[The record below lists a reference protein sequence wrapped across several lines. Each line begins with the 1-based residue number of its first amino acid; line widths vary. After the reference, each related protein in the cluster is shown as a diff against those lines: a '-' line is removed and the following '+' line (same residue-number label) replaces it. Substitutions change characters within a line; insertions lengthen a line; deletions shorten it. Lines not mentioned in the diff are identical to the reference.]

1 MQQRRAAQTPELSPP
16 GRAGGRL
23 ARPRGVRLGAS
34 SRDGTTRRDPGSRR
48 GWGGVAGEAGK
59 TSPGGRLEGNALPTR
74 LLGGGESHGDA
85 GGARGGRHGV
95 PRGSRA
101 RSPAARTEGGR
112 EGGKAGTGKPKPGK
126 HSENNAGIHPL
137 SNGGGLS
144 EADTQSPEP
153 RKERKDTLR
162 PHTYKRKQTTISAR
176 TATKSKDNTWVRG
189 WGKRTRGHEKT
200 WISKWTDHSPRAG
213 VGVGVGDGGGGA
225 RGNAGGWGGGGGAR
239 VEPMAIQ

>member
-1 MQQRRAAQTPELSPP
+1 MGVELGGGGRRW
-16 GRAGGRL
+16 AGG
-23 ARPRGVRLGAS
+23 
-34 SRDGTTRRDPGSRR
+34 
-48 GWGGVAGEAGK
+48 GGGGGLAGEAGK

-74 LLGGGESHGDA
+74 LLGGGKSHGDA

-176 TATKSKDNTWVRG
+176 TATKSKGNTWVRG

-213 VGVGVGDGGGGA
+213 GGRGGGGWGR
-225 RGNAGGWGGGGGAR
+225 RGSGECGRVGGRRGAR
-239 VEPMAIQ
+239 VESIAIH

>member
-34 SRDGTTRRDPGSRR
+34 SRDGTTRRDPGSR
-48 GWGGVAGEAGK
+48 
-59 TSPGGRLEGNALPTR
+59 PGP
-74 LLGGGESHGDA
+74 
-85 GGARGGRHGV
+85 RGGRHGV